1 MHTAERP
8 FNLLLPAI
16 GRIDKSVRLR
26 MKSVESQKAS
36 SLLMAGAAL
45 RRTTLCPG
53 ESSLV
58 ARWLAENC
66 RLPCSSRHS
75 ARPYWRIRPP
85 DVAKYKD
92 PRLEM
97 ISCCKV
103 TKRILAI
110 KGPGLSTG
118 IVVHVAHLNSSSSIF
133 SPWLSSV
140 TLDKTSSK

>member
-26 MKSVESQKAS
+26 MKSVESQRAS

-58 ARWLAENC
+58 ASWLAENC

-75 ARPYWRIRPP
+75 ARPYCRIRPP
-85 DVAKYKD
+85 DVAKYRD
-92 PRLEM
+92 PRLE
-97 ISCCKV
+97 IIICCKV
-103 TKRILAI
+103 SKGIFVI
-110 KGPGLSTG
+110 KGPGVATE
-118 IVVHVAHLNSSSSIF
+118 IVVHVAHLKSSSSIF